1 MTIPSTNRLAEHILH
16 LSVCRQIAE
25 RISADCDDMRQRF
38 PEHKAAIDDVELQI
52 VSALKKGDLDQAK
65 LLIEKA
71 SAEAIFGGEGQP

>member
-1 MTIPSTNRLAEHILH
+1 
-16 LSVCRQIAE
+16 
-25 RISADCDDMRQRF
+25 MRQRF